1 MYFGA
6 NPEKYKAPKSPPRW
20 DRSVVQDHLAVPHVQ
35 HHCKVKFGL
44 NSKYACVWNCSVR
57 LNAANAPYV

>member
-1 MYFGA
+1 
-6 NPEKYKAPKSPPRW
+6 
-20 DRSVVQDHLAVPHVQ
+20 VVQDHLAVPHVQ